1 MAAVNDPRPET
12 RGLVGEGEKDA
23 EQQGPEPD
31 GGGPGT
37 VVVVGA
43 GPAGLTAA
51 YELAKRGATCTVLEM
66 DTVVGGLART
76 VEREGWRFD
85 IGGHRFFTKVPE
97 VEAVWREI
105 LGPEDF
111 LLRRR
116 LSRIYYEGTYYDY
129 PIRLGNALR
138 GLGLVE
144 SARCA
149 MSFLFV
155 RVHPPKDLD
164 TFEGWTARAFGWR
177 LYRKFFKT
185 YTEKIWGMPASA
197 IKADWAA
204 QRIKSLTLGKAIRN
218 ALAPN
223 KRETRVTSLI
233 DEFHYPRLGPGMM
246 WERARELVEAQGSKV
261 LFGTRLERIRRS
273 DGRALQAVTR
283 SVLSPERSGAAAGEV
298 GDVTTWPFDHLVSSM
313 PLSDLVQAMD
323 PPPPE
328 HVLESARALRYRDF
342 LTVALVLPA
351 ERGFPDN
358 WIYVHSDKVR
368 VGRVQNFGSWS
379 RDLVKQ
385 GRTCLGLEY
394 FVFEGDELWSTADD
408 DLVAL
413 GKKELETLGLVRPG
427 DVERGYVVRVEKAY
441 PVYDDG
447 YGEKLQ
453 AIRDWLKAEVPNVH
467 PVGRNGMHRY
477 NNQDH
482 SMLTAMLTVEGLYG
496 RPFNTWDVNVEADYH
511 EQQVGNQPN
520 ASARG
525 TQGTGRSHPTP
536 VRT

>member
-1 MAAVNDPRPET
+1 MIRVEDSRADPRS
-12 RGLVGEGEKDA
+12 KDA
-23 EQQGPEPD
+23 GRLGP
-31 GGGPGT
+31 

-51 YELAKRGATCTVLEM
+51 YELAKRGATCVVLEM
-66 DTVVGGLART
+66 DTVVGGISRT

-97 VEAVWREI
+97 VENLWREM

-129 PIRLGNALR
+129 PIHLGNAIR

-144 SARCA
+144 SMRSGL
-149 MSFLFV
+149 SFLWV
-155 RVHPPKDLD
+155 RVHPPKDVD

-177 LYRKFFKT
+177 LYRKFFKA
-185 YTEKIWGMPASA
+185 YTEKVWGIPAA
-197 IKADWAA
+197 EIKADWAA
-204 QRIKSLTLGKAIRN
+204 QRIKSLTLGNVIRN
-218 ALAPN
+218 AFAPN
-223 KRETRVTSLI
+223 HNKTRITSLI
-233 DEFHYPRLGPGMM
+233 EEFHYPRLGPGMM

-261 LFGTRLERIRRS
+261 LLGTRLESIRRC
-273 DGRALQAVTR
+273 DGRAVTAVTR
-283 SVLSPERSGAAAGEV
+283 SVAKQGVTAAAVEA
-298 GDVTTWPFDHLVSSM
+298 TEATEATETASWPFDHLISSM
-313 PLSDLVQAMD
+313 PLSELVQAMD
-323 PPPPE
+323 PPAPE
-328 HVLESARALRYRDF
+328 EVQQAARALRYRDF

-351 ERGFPDN
+351 DRGFPDN

-379 RDLVKQ
+379 ADLVKE

-394 FVFEGDELWSTADD
+394 FVFEDDALWSMTDD

-413 GKKELETLGLVRPG
+413 GTRELATLGLVRPA
-427 DVERGYVVRVEKAY
+427 DVEKGFVVRMPKAY
-441 PVYDDG
+441 PVYDAG
-447 YGEKLQ
+447 YHLKVQ
-453 AIRDWLKAEVPNVH
+453 AIREWLEAETPNVH

-482 SMLTAMLTVEGLYG
+482 SMLTAMLTVANLYG
-496 RPFNTWDVNVEADYH
+496 EPFDTWAVNVESDYH
-511 EQQVGNQPN
+511 EQQVGRQSSVPSSGGDG
-520 ASARG
+520 A
-525 TQGTGRSHPTP
+525 GRAVPMP
-536 VRT
+536 VGS

>member
-1 MAAVNDPRPET
+1 MATSDDSRSEPLGR
-12 RGLVGEGEKDA
+12 RGH
-23 EQQGPEPD
+23 GPEK
-31 GGGPGT
+31 GGHEGAGPGA
-37 VVVVGA
+37 VLIVGA

-51 YELAKRGATCTVLEM
+51 YELAKRGATCTVFEM
-66 DTVVGGLART
+66 DTVVGGLSRT

-97 VEAVWREI
+97 VEDLWREI

-129 PIRLGNALR
+129 PIRLQNALR
-138 GLGLVE
+138 GLGVVE
-144 SARCA
+144 SIRCGL
-149 MSFLFV
+149 SFLWV
-155 RVHPPKDLD
+155 RAHPPRDLD

-177 LYRKFFKT
+177 LYRKFFKS
-185 YTEKIWGMPASA
+185 YTEKIWGMPATG

-218 ALAPN
+218 AFAPN
-223 KRETRVTSLI
+223 GTQTRVTSLI

-246 WERARELVEAQGSKV
+246 WERAQELVEAQGSKV
-261 LFGTRLERIRRS
+261 LLGTRLESIRRS
-273 DGRALQAVTR
+273 GGRAVEAVTC
-283 SVLSPERSGAAAGEV
+283 VVPAGGTGLAGACEP
-298 GDVTTWPFDHLVSSM
+298 GDSQARTTWPFDHLISSM
-313 PLSDLVQAMD
+313 PLSELVRVID
-323 PPPPE
+323 PPPPADVRE
-328 HVLESARALRYRDF
+328 AARALRYRDF

-358 WIYVHSDKVR
+358 WIYVHSDRVR

-379 RDLVKQ
+379 PDLVKQ

-394 FVFEGDELWSTADD
+394 FVFEGDGLWSMPDE

-413 GKKELETLGLVRPG
+413 GTRELVTLGLARPG
-427 DVERGYVVRVEKAY
+427 DVERGYVVRMAKAY
-441 PVYDDG
+441 PVYDEG
-447 YGEKLQ
+447 YGLKVQ
-453 AIRDWLKAEVPNVH
+453 AIREWLEAEAPNIH

-496 RPFNTWDVNVEADYH
+496 EPYNTWEVNVEADYH
-511 EQQVGNQPN
+511 EQQVGRQPV
-520 ASARG
+520 ATPSDGA
-525 TQGTGRSHPTP
+525 GTGRAVPMP
-536 VRT
+536 VGS